1 MHFSSL
7 ADLIRHHKDHIIQEL
22 NRRLSQV
29 PWTPYQEFILST
41 KEGQRRL
48 KTWVGLLVR
57 SLEGESETYFKD
69 QERTGYSR
77 ARKGFQLDF
86 NFKMFQC
93 FLRIMGEI
101 LLESAHKKK
110 IRLVDLW
117 GEIQEL
123 NEILLKGHSVT
134 ATSFLKT
141 REEIITEKITY
152 LQEIYDFTRKTISIF
167 DLAELINLILSEMT
181 AFFKVEESLILLY
194 RNNRIQGI
202 YTDPPGQE
210 TPEISEIMER
220 VLKEGTPLFMDEAKD
235 IFQEID
241 RAKLKRV
248 VSVPIRAHNR
258 CYGVLALYNKR
269 RGFKFTE
276 KELGL
281 LDQLLYIMAVALENA
296 FMLEEIEQ
304 GHQELRLLT
313 GKMITIQE
321 EERKR
326 LAADI
331 HDTLAQALTGISY
344 KIQFC
349 RELVKK
355 NPQVLIDQLDGLI
368 KTVHQA
374 VDQSKELISSL
385 RPDLID
391 TMGLV
396 PALKRHIENFVKE
409 TGIRVRTQLPK
420 RVQTPSEVNI
430 CLFRVAQEALT
441 NIYKHAEA
449 KTAEFQLQK
458 KDDDL
463 ILVVTDA
470 GKGFDGARGIPWMKD
485 TSRLGLLSMKERLE
499 ALGGTLKI
507 HAGMNRGCRVEAK
520 IPLRPGKAHGEN

>member
-1 MHFSSL
+1 MSFSSL
-7 ADLIRHHKDHIIQEL
+7 TDLIRHYQDRIIQEMNGHL
-22 NRRLSQV
+22 NKVS
-29 PWTPYQEFILST
+29 WSAYQEFILRT

-48 KTWVGLLVR
+48 KTWVGLLIR
-57 SLEGESETYFKD
+57 SLEGDRETFFKD
-69 QERTGYSR
+69 EERVGYSR
-77 ARKGFQLDF
+77 AVQGFPL
-86 NFKMFQC
+86 NFSFQIHRS
-93 FLRIMGEI
+93 FRQALGEI
-101 LLESAHKKK
+101 LQEESARK
-110 IRLVDLW
+110 RLSLLQLW
-117 GEIQEL
+117 EEVQEL
-123 NEILLKGHSVT
+123 NEIISEGYSIV

-141 REEIITEKITY
+141 REELVTEKVTY
-152 LQEIYDFTRKTISIF
+152 LQEIYDFTRKIISIF
-167 DLAELINLILSEMT
+167 NLPEIVNLILREMT
-181 AFFKVEESLILLY
+181 TFFKVEETLVLLY
-194 RNNRIQGI
+194 RDHRILGI
-202 YTDPPGQE
+202 HSYPHEQE
-210 TPEISEIMER
+210 TPEITEIMER
-220 VLKEGTPLFMDEAKD
+220 VLREGTPLFMDEGKD
-235 IFQEID
+235 IFREID
-241 RAKLKRV
+241 QAHLKRV
-248 VSVPIRAHNR
+248 VSVPIQAHDR
-258 CYGVLALYNKR
+258 CYGVLALHNKR

-281 LDQLLYIMAVALENA
+281 LHQLLYIMAVALENA
-296 FMLEEIEQ
+296 FMLQEIEQ
-304 GHQELRLLT
+304 GRQELRLLT

-458 KDDDL
+458 KDDNL

>member
-1 MHFSSL
+1 M
-7 ADLIRHHKDHIIQEL
+7 

-29 PWTPYQEFILST
+29 PWSPYQEFILRT

-48 KTWVGLLVR
+48 KTWVGLLIR
-57 SLEGESETYFKD
+57 SLVGERETFYKD
-69 QERTGYSR
+69 QERVGYAR
-77 ARKGFQLDF
+77 AMQGFALENNLQVYCTFQQILRERLQEEVIKKGGMLPE
-86 NFKMFQC
+86 N
-93 FLRIMGEI
+93 LYT
-101 LLESAHKKK
+101 
-110 IRLVDLW
+110 
-117 GEIQEL
+117 EIQDL
-123 NEILLKGHSVT
+123 NEILFQGYSNV
-134 ATSFLKT
+134 AVSYLKT
-141 REEIITEKITY
+141 REELITEKVAH
-152 LQEIYDFTRKTISIF
+152 LQEIHIFSRKIITIF
-167 DLAELINLILSEMT
+167 DLQELINFILSEMT
-181 AFFKVEESLILLY
+181 KFFGVEQTLFLLY
-194 RNNRIQGI
+194 RDHRIQRI
-202 YTDPPGQE
+202 YTYPPAPE
-210 TPEISEIMER
+210 TPEIREIMER
-220 VLKEGTPLFMDEAKD
+220 TLKEGLPLFMDEGKD
-235 IFQEID
+235 IFREID
-241 RAKLKRV
+241 QAHLKRV
-248 VSVPIRAHNR
+248 VSVPIQAHDL
-258 CYGVLALYNKR
+258 CDGVLAMHNKR

-281 LDQLLYIMAVALENA
+281 LNQLLYIMAVALENA
-296 FMLEEIEQ
+296 FMLQEIEQ

-331 HDTLAQALTGISY
+331 HDTLAQTLTGISY

-355 NPQVLIDQLDGLI
+355 NPQGLIDQLDGLI

-396 PALKRHIENFVKE
+396 PALKRHIENFEKE

-420 RVQTPSEVNI
+420 RVQTSSEVNI

-520 IPLRPGKAHGEN
+520 IPLRSGKAYGEN